1 MITYFIVNNDLNV
14 SVKDLDNA
22 ASTKNPTALF
32 NIRSYSI
39 KQWRIEYKLKHISEK
54 GLSPIS
60 NWNCIMSTKK
70 IRLKRKAIGLN

>member
-1 MITYFIVNNDLNV
+1 MITYLIVNNDLNV

-39 KQWRIEYKLKHISEK
+39 KQ
-54 GLSPIS
+54 
-60 NWNCIMSTKK
+60 
-70 IRLKRKAIGLN
+70 